1 MDARLGKFSSVAEV
15 ECVDVYLKTILYLTT
30 RLGQGLE
37 IGSCELP
44 QRGQKR
50 GRYKQP
56 FTFASRSTKCHTD
69 EIK

>member
-15 ECVDVYLKTILYLTT
+15 ECVDVYLKTIFYLTI

-44 QRGQKR
+44 QRGR
-50 GRYKQP
+50 NAED
-56 FTFASRSTKCHTD
+56 TSSLSDSRHVVRNATLK
-69 EIK
+69 